1 MAAILV
7 VNIAAG
13 LYELSLDK
21 DVEPGDLGATTSH
34 GRFIIRAVLVGPK
47 ICIISCSIGDNVAVL
62 VVVPLTN
69 FVPQEYPNNL
79 LKASSTTILVGDD
92 DIGDV
97 GGALRFADK
106 GIAATAAVV
115 TPSLDF

>member
-62 VVVPLTN
+62 VPLTN
-69 FVPQEYPNNL
+69 FVPQESPNNL

-97 GGALRFADK
+97 GGALRFADE